1 MPLHSK
7 QPLQRSLLDRL
18 IDDDPS
24 GVRDSKAMTNFGLRE
39 LRDSVRRDLEAL
51 LNSRSSW
58 LEIPEHYEELQA
70 SLVNYGLPDFSSMQT
85 SNLEGRQRLCQI
97 IEEVILRFEPRFVE
111 VSVTALDEEM
121 PLDRIL
127 KIRINAYLH
136 ADPLPEEVSFDS
148 ELEPVHLGMLVKE
161 VHG

>member
-18 IDDDPS
+18 IDDDPT

-58 LEIPEHYEELQA
+58 LEIPDHYEELQA

-97 IEEVILRFEPRFVE
+97 IEEAILRFEPRFVE